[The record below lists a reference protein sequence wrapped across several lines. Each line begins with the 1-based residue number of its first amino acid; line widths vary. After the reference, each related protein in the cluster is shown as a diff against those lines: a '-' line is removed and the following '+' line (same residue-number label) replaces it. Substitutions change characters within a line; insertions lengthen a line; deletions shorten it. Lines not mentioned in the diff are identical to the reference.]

1 MLKFKKIY
9 LYLLSAPLALTL
21 VACGNN
27 LEDISSVI
35 AVDTSQSGFGLF
47 KFATTPPGPP
57 ILAPSINGPN
67 PTPISYTA
75 SSVGNCSYISVTSAG
90 GPLQNAESTGI
101 TYVTDQ
107 GGEPLLFFTAVANDN
122 TCTSS
127 TVTINYTVGTKKF
140 TGSAT
145 YAP

>member
-9 LYLLSAPLALTL
+9 LYLLSAPLTLAL
-21 VACGNN
+21 VACSNKS
-27 LEDISSVI
+27 EDISSVI
-35 AVDTSQSGFGLF
+35 TVDTSQPNFGLF

-57 ILAPSINGPN
+57 ILAPGVGGSV
-67 PTPISYTA
+67 PTPISYTT
-75 SSVGNCSYISVTSAG
+75 SSVGNCSYLSVTSAG

-107 GGEPLLFFTAVANDN
+107 GGGPLLFFTVVASDN

-145 YAP
+145 FV